1 MNKIDVVC
9 GVLIKNG
16 KYLITQKGG
25 GKNHSLWEFP
35 GGKVNPNETYFEA
48 ICREIKEE
56 LGIIIAPKNE
66 IMRYEYDE
74 YNLIFI
80 ECLLKNKTINIK
92 LNEHLDYKWITPFQ
106 INDFD
111 FVDGDHKFINGV
123 FKD

>member
-56 LGIIIAPKNE
+56 LGIIITPKNE

-111 FVDGDHKFINGV
+111 FVDGDHKFINGI

>member
-16 KYLITQKGG
+16 KYLITQKGE

-35 GGKVNPNETYFEA
+35 GGKVNPNETCFEA

-56 LGIIIAPKNE
+56 LGIIITPKNE

-80 ECLLKNKTINIK
+80 EKKI
-92 LNEHLDYKWITPFQ
+92 D
-106 INDFD
+106 
-111 FVDGDHKFINGV
+111 
-123 FKD
+123 